1 MNLLLE
7 DFPTKVVIGG
17 AEFEI
22 NSGFRASILF
32 SQLMESNLD
41 DNFKIQ
47 YTLQYYF
54 NDDDI
59 LYFLNNNLIDE
70 CFEKIMWFYLCG
82 EDTKTNVDI
91 PEKECEKDFDFEMDS
106 SLIYAAFMQVYH
118 IDLQTEKDMHWWK
131 FKSLL
136 NGLTDD
142 TTFSKVRDIR
152 TRDISDL
159 KGKEKDAAIR
169 AKKMFKIKS
178 DEEKEFEKYEREL
191 MEAQLYGKS
200 SSGKTLEEL
209 LSERRW

>member
-7 DFPTKVVIGG
+7 DFTTKVVIGG

-70 CFEKIMWFYLCG
+70 CLEKIMWFYLCG

-169 AKKMFKIKS
+169 AKKIFKIKS